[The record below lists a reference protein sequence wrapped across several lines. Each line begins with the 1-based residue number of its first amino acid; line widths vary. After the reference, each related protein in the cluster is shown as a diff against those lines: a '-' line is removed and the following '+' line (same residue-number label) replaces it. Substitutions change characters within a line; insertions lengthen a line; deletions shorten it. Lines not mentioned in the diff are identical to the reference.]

1 MITLAIETSCDE
13 TAVCILETRQT
24 TNDEPT
30 ATGKPNHPQP
40 TLEYRILANLIHS
53 QIALHRQYGGVFPI
67 MAKREHAKNLI
78 PLIEAALA
86 QAHIQL
92 IKIPPADARE
102 KVNEIGK
109 IDKIK
114 KILQEKESDLLKH
127 LLVSSL
133 VEKNPAGSI
142 DRIAVTRGP
151 GLEPALWVGVN
162 AARSLGILW
171 DIPVVG
177 VNHMEGHVVGSLLP
191 SSEVWDS
198 IAGSA
203 TVSTGLAS
211 DFKKLISITCPALAL
226 LISGGHTELV
236 LVKDGGDKKN
246 HTHNTD
252 YEYEIVGRTK
262 DDAVGEAFDKV
273 ARLLGLPYPGG
284 PEINKLA
291 SAERRAVRNEKWK
304 AEQEKN
310 NEIILP
316 RPMIHS
322 PDLDFSFSGLK
333 TAVLYMTRELRKKNV
348 GAGSGADNGDG
359 AEKSSVTG
367 ELTAQQKSRIAR
379 EFEDAVTDVLIA
391 KTEKAIEQY
400 GVVSLIVGGGVI
412 ANSHIAQALTGLA
425 KQHDIPIYM
434 PPAGVSGDNALMIAL
449 AGALST
455 ASEEAFDATSD
466 ILQADG
472 NLSFGV

>member
-1 MITLAIETSCDE
+1 
-13 TAVCILETRQT
+13 
-24 TNDEPT
+24 
-30 ATGKPNHPQP
+30 
-40 TLEYRILANLIHS
+40 
-53 QIALHRQYGGVFPI
+53 

-78 PLIEAALA
+78 PLIEAALT
-86 QAHIQL
+86 QANIQPKL
-92 IKIPPADARE
+92 QPKIKSSPADNTDG
-102 KVNEIGK
+102 VNDINAVKK
-109 IDKIK
+109 INQIK
-114 KILQEKESDLLKH
+114 KILQEKESDLLEH
-127 LLVSSL
+127 LLASPL
-133 VEKNPAGSI
+133 VKKDQIAKAASGNCRTI

-162 AARSLGILW
+162 AARALGILW

-177 VNHMEGHVVGSLLP
+177 VNHMEGHIVGSLLP

-203 TVSTGLAS
+203 TVSTTSAS

-236 LVKDGGDKKN
+236 LVKDGSDKKN

-284 PEINKLA
+284 PEISKLA

-333 TAVLYMTRELRKKNV
+333 TAVLYLTRELRKKNG

-391 KTEKAIEQY
+391 KTEKAIEHY
-400 GVVSLIVGGGVI
+400 GIVTLIVGGGVI

-434 PPAGVSGDNALMIAL
+434 PPLGVSGDNALMIAL
-449 AGALST
+449 AGALSG
-455 ASEEAFDATSD
+455 ASEKAFDATSD